1 MTTTKPATI
10 DLETQ
15 SAREVV
21 DITARVDALLAG
33 APDGSVICS

>member
-1 MTTTKPATI
+1 MPVTI

-21 DITARVDALLAG
+21 DITARVEALVAG
-33 APDGSVICS
+33 ATGGS

>member
-10 DLETQ
+10 ELLTR

-21 DITARVDALLAG
+21 DITARVDALLGGAG
-33 APDGSVICS
+33 TAAVTSS